1 MAQTL
6 YAVVYLAS
14 ATDPAD
20 DATGHGQIKDGKDGS
35 GATAVWSGNATWT
48 GSGQQLTATGLS
60 AGTLYATAAVV
71 YDDVA
76 LTYSN
81 RVLGT
86 ETYTQFQLT
95 IADSTH
101 AHTSEAPS
109 LTTDS
114 TLAVDASTHAHTSE
128 ASSLTSDSTLVVAD
142 SSHAHTS
149 ENLELDAPTGD
160 TLTIQGSTHAHT
172 SESPDLTS
180 DSTLAIDAST
190 HAHTAD
196 NADLSTASV
205 LTVSDSTH
213 AHTSD
218 NLELDNTPTLEID
231 AASHAHTSDALT
243 LTSDSTLQ
251 IDDSTHAHTSDQVV
265 LDIEGDEEHAPAPAP
280 SAGGGGGAYVGRS
293 VGTVHRRSEDTER
306 ARKVRRMREDE
317 ILMKLVQGLYDSGV
331 FEDLEETIDA

>member
-1 MAQTL
+1 MAQTYYL
-6 YAVVYLAS
+6 VVYLAS

-20 DATGHGQIKDGKDGS
+20 DATGHGQIKDGKDGD
-35 GATAVWSGNATWT
+35 GATAAFAGSTSWT
-48 GSGQQLTATGLS
+48 GSPGQIDITGLS
-60 AGTLYATAAVV
+60 AGTLYGWAAVV

-95 IADSTH
+95 IADSAH
-101 AHTSEAPS
+101 SHTSEAPS

-128 ASSLTSDSTLVVAD
+128 ALSLTSDSTLVVAD

-172 SESPDLTS
+172 SEALDLTS
-180 DSTLAIDAST
+180 DSTLSVDASA

-196 NADLSTASV
+196 NVDLSTASV
-205 LTVSDSTH
+205 LTVADSTH

-218 NLELDNTPTLEID
+218 NLDLDNTPTLEID
-231 AASHAHTSDALT
+231 AASHAHTSDALS

-251 IDDSTHAHTSDQVV
+251 IDGSAHAHTSDHVAFEGGEEETPPPVV
-265 LDIEGDEEHAPAPAP
+265 SG
-280 SAGGGGGAYVGRS
+280 GGGGGAYVGQAVR
-293 VGTVHRRSEDTER
+293 TVHRRAEDAER
-306 ARKVRRMREDE
+306 ARKLQRLREDE
-317 ILMKLVQGLYDSGV
+317 ILLKLVQGLYDSGV
-331 FEDLEETIDA
+331 FEDLEETADA